1 MVAAGQGSDRD
12 SDAALPG
19 RRRALLTAF
28 VNEQGQATV
37 TELAEAFKVS
47 ADTVRRDLDWL
58 AQRGAVARTYG
69 GAVTVAGLAA
79 TDTPFTDRSSVHRD
93 EKQRIAAAAA
103 ERIADGETVIING
116 GTTTLAVAH
125 ALGVRRNLTVV
136 TNNLRIPAALPAS
149 AVRDVYILGGSCR
162 AASYVTI
169 GPVAFPGTEG
179 ISADVAVI
187 GVGGVSGQAGLTT
200 TNLQEAQMMAEMIES
215 AQRTIVVADSGKFGR
230 SAFAHIVRLDA
241 VDTLIT
247 DGVPETGIC
256 DALASARVDLVVAS
270 LRPPPGARFRPGWP

>member
-1 MVAAGQGSDRD
+1 MPARPDSPDRD
-12 SDAALPG
+12 PDGALPG

-28 VNEQGQATV
+28 VDEQGQATV
-37 TELAEAFKVS
+37 AELAEAFKVS

-58 AQRGAVARTYG
+58 AQRGAVSRTYG
-69 GAVTVAGLAA
+69 GAVTVVGLAT

-103 ERIADGETVIING
+103 ERIADGETVILNG

-125 ALGVRRNLTVV
+125 ALGLRRNLTVV
-136 TNNLRIPAALPAS
+136 TNNLRIPAALPAG

-162 AASYVTI
+162 VASNVTI

-187 GVGGVSGQAGLTT
+187 GVGGVSVRAGFTT

-230 SAFAHIVRLDA
+230 SAFAHIVRLEA
-241 VDTLIT
+241 VQTLIT
-247 DGVPETGIC
+247 DSTPEPELT
-256 DALASARVDLVVAS
+256 DALSTAGVDLVVAS
-270 LRPPPGARFRPGWP
+270 A